1 MRVVLKVT
9 AIGLINDAP
18 VQRPSG
24 DEEHV
29 ASVCR
34 IPSRVCGRK
43 ETQSKYIACAR
54 DKYINVNL
62 EQVS

>member
-1 MRVVLKVT
+1 MRVVLKAT
-9 AIGLINDAP
+9 AVGLINDALVP
-18 VQRPSG
+18 RPSG
-24 DEEHV
+24 NEEHV

-34 IPSRVCGRK
+34 IPSRVSGGE
-43 ETQSKYIACAR
+43 ETQRKYIACAG